1 MKTQRLFQFGLVA
14 LFAFLISGLQ
24 TQAQFVP
31 VSEEDAS
38 CTSIM
43 VGKKASTDGSVITS
57 HSCDGNYR
65 TWLTIEPHKYY
76 DKGAMR
82 KIEWGKLHTET
93 PWDMRRVNVK
103 GEIPQV
109 KETYAYYN
117 VAYPAMNEKQLAMGE
132 TTIGGKRDLRNDD
145 GLFLIEELQ
154 AVALERCTT
163 AREAIKLMGALATK
177 YGYGD
182 SGECLTVADKNE
194 VWHFEIFG
202 ASVFEIGAVW
212 AAVRIPDDHVGVSAN
227 IPRISTLDLDNPDYY
242 MASENVY
249 SLAEELGYW
258 DPKSGEEFKMWK
270 AYSGRKPFSTRE
282 FFVLNT
288 MAPSLGLSPDMDEL
302 PFSVKPDKKVDV
314 RDVMAYYR
322 QTYEGTDLD
331 ATKNLMVEDRP
342 RYRRG
347 QQQPE
352 ETEEKKYVKST
363 AASPWMNRDTR
374 NLINELKPETI
385 KSSRTIAITAC
396 SYSQIIQCR
405 DWLPDEIGG
414 IAWFS
419 FDNPGCSPRIPI
431 FSGTLSLPKSFAI
444 CGQKSFRTDAAAWQ
458 FRRANRLSEVRW
470 GRTREFIE
478 AGVQEFEDKA
488 FDELPGIEQ
497 KALELYKKDMKS
509 SPELDKDG
517 NPLPMQYREFLTQY
531 TNDFAYAAMSRW
543 WELGDKFWGMFA
555 RGF

>member
-1 MKTQRLFQFGLVA
+1 MKKQHTFRMILLSFIAVFFVA
-14 LFAFLISGLQ
+14 LN
-24 TQAQFVP
+24 TQAQFIEVP
-31 VSEEDAS
+31 EEDAS

-43 VGKKASTDGSVITS
+43 VGKKATTDGSVITS

-65 TWLTIEPHKYY
+65 TWLNIEPHKYF
-76 DKGAMR
+76 DEGDMR
-82 KIEWGKLHTET
+82 KIPWGKLHTET
-93 PWDMRRVNVK
+93 PWDTRRVNIK

-145 GLFLIEELQ
+145 GLFLIENLQ
-154 AVALERCTT
+154 AIALERCTT
-163 AREAIKLMGALATK
+163 AREAIQLMGDLAVK

-202 ASVFEIGAVW
+202 SSVFEVSAVW

-227 IPRISTLDLDNPDYY
+227 IPRISTLDLDNSDYY
-242 MASENVY
+242 MASENVF
-249 SLAEELGYW
+249 SLAEELEYW
-258 DPKSGEEFKMWK
+258 DPDSGEEFKMWK

-282 FFVLNT
+282 FFVLST
-288 MAPSLGLSPDMDEL
+288 MAPGLELTPEMEEL
-302 PFSVKPDKKVDV
+302 PFSVKPEKKVSV
-314 RDVMAYYR
+314 KDVMAYYR

-331 ATKNLMVEDRP
+331 ATQNLMVQDRP

-347 QQQPE
+347 GEPQE
-352 ETEEKKYVKST
+352 EVKKDPIKS
-363 AASPWMNRDTR
+363 AVANPWMGGDVA
-374 NLINELKPETI
+374 NLYNTLKPESV
-385 KSSRTIAITAC
+385 KRNRTIAISGC

-414 IAWFS
+414 VAWFS
-419 FDNPGCSPRIPI
+419 FDNPGTSPRIPVY
-431 FSGTLSLPKSFAI
+431 SGTLSLPESFAI
-444 CGQKSFRTDAAAWQ
+444 CGQKSFRTDAAIWS
-458 FRRANRLSEVRW
+458 FRRTNRLAEVRW

-478 AGVQEFEDKA
+478 GGVQEFEEKA
-488 FDELPGIEQ
+488 FAEMPGIE
-497 KALELYKKDMKS
+497 KTALEMYKADMAKE
-509 SPELDKDG
+509 PELDKNG
-517 NPLPMQYREFLTQY
+517 NPLPLPYREFLTRY
-531 TNDFAYAAMSRW
+531 TNDFARAAMSRW
-543 WELGDKFWGMFA
+543 SEMGDDFWGMFG

>member
-1 MKTQRLFQFGLVA
+1 MKKQQKKHWLLLTLLAV
-14 LFAFLISGLQ
+14 LIGAIQ
-24 TQAQFVP
+24 VQAQFIPVP
-31 VSEEDAS
+31 EEDAS

-76 DKGAMR
+76 EKGATR
-82 KIEWGKLHTET
+82 KIYWGKLHTET
-93 PWDMRRVNVK
+93 PWDMRRVSLK

-109 KETYAYYN
+109 KETYAYYY

-145 GLFLIEELQ
+145 GLFLIENLQ
-154 AVALERCTT
+154 AIALERCTT
-163 AREAIKLMGALATK
+163 AREAIQLMGDLAME

-182 SGECLTVADKNE
+182 AGECLTVADKNE

-202 ASVFEIGAVW
+202 SSVFEVSAVW

-258 DPKSGEEFKMWK
+258 DPDSGEECKMWK

-282 FFVLNT
+282 FFILST
-288 MAPSLGLSPDMDEL
+288 LAPNLELTPEMDEL
-302 PFSVKPDKKVDV
+302 PFSVKPEKKVSV

-331 ATKNLMVEDRP
+331 GTKNLMVEDRP

-347 QQQPE
+347 GGDQEQKEYP
-352 ETEEKKYVKST
+352 KVKSN
-363 AASPWMNRDTR
+363 AANPWMNYDLIS
-374 NLINELKPETI
+374 LINTLKPETI
-385 KSSRTIAITAC
+385 DRQRTIAISGC

-414 IAWFS
+414 VAWFS
-419 FDNPGCSPRIPI
+419 FDNPGTSPRIPI
-431 FSGTLSLPKSFAI
+431 FSGTLELPKSFEI
-444 CGQKSFRTDAAAWQ
+444 CGQKRFRTDAAAWH
-458 FRRANRLSEVRW
+458 FRRANRLAEARW
-470 GRTREFIE
+470 GRTREYIE
-478 AGVQEFEDKA
+478 GGVQEFEEKA
-488 FDELPGIEQ
+488 FAELPGIEQ
-497 KALELYKKDMKS
+497 KALEMYKADMKKD
-509 SPELDKDG
+509 PVLDEDG
-517 NPLPMQYREFLTQY
+517 HPLPPAYR
-531 TNDFAYAAMSRW
+531 
-543 WELGDKFWGMFA
+543 
-555 RGF
+555 

>member
-1 MKTQRLFQFGLVA
+1 MKNSTLKSFLLVLLA
-14 LFAFLISGLQ
+14 LIIASLN
-24 TQAQFVP
+24 TQAQFIP

-82 KIEWGKLHTET
+82 KVRWGILHTET
-93 PWDMRRVNVK
+93 PWDTRRVIEK

-109 KETYAYYN
+109 EETYAYYN

-154 AVALERCTT
+154 AIALERCTT
-163 AREAIKLMGALATK
+163 AREAIKLMGKLATK

-202 ASVFEIGAVW
+202 ASVFDIGCVW

-227 IPRISTLDLDNPDYY
+227 IPRISTLDLDKPDYY
-242 MASENVY
+242 MASENVF
-249 SLAEELGYW
+249 SLAEELGFW
-258 DPKSGEEFKMWK
+258 DPNGDEEFKMWK
-270 AYSGRKPFSTRE
+270 AYGGRKPFSTRE
-282 FFVLNT
+282 FFVLST
-288 MAPSLGLSPDMDEL
+288 MAPSLGLTPEMEEL
-302 PFSVKPDKKVDV
+302 PFSVKPEKKVSV

-322 QTYEGTDLD
+322 QTYEGTDLE
-331 ATKNLMVEDRP
+331 ANKNLMVENRP

-347 QQQPE
+347 GNE
-352 ETEEKKYVKST
+352 ENEKVELVKS
-363 AASPWMNRDTR
+363 AEANPWMGYDMV
-374 NLINELKPETI
+374 NLINNLKPGTI
-385 KSSRTIAITAC
+385 ERKRTIAISGC

-419 FDNPGCSPRIPI
+419 FDNPGVSPRIPI
-431 FSGTLSLPKSFAI
+431 FSGTLSLPESFAI
-444 CGQKSFRTDAAAWQ
+444 CGQKSYRTDAAIWS
-458 FRRANRLSEVRW
+458 FRRTNRLAENRW
-470 GRTREFIE
+470 GRTRSYIE
-478 AGVQEFEDKA
+478 KGVMELEDKA
-488 FDELPGIEQ
+488 FDELPLIEK
-497 KALELYKKDMKS
+497 KAVEMYKAEMKKGTVLDEDGRPVT
-509 SPELDKDG
+509 PE
-517 NPLPMQYREFLTQY
+517 YREFLTQY
-531 TNDFAYAAMSRW
+531 TNDFARAAMSRW
-543 WELGDKFWGMFA
+543 WELGNTFWGMFA
-555 RGF
+555 RGM

>member
-1 MKTQRLFQFGLVA
+1 MKKHRSFQFSLLITLA
-14 LFAFLISGLQ
+14 LLLTGLQ
-24 TQAQFVP
+24 TQAQFVEVP
-31 VSEEDAS
+31 EEDAS

-76 DKGAMR
+76 DEGAMR
-82 KIEWGKLHTET
+82 TIDWGKLHTET
-93 PWDMRRVNVK
+93 PWDTRRLNKK
-103 GEIPQV
+103 GEIPQLA
-109 KETYAYYN
+109 ETYAYYN

-145 GLFLIEELQ
+145 GLFLIENLQ
-154 AVALERCTT
+154 ALALERCTN

-242 MASENVY
+242 MASDNVF
-249 SLAEELGYW
+249 SLAEELEYW
-258 DPKSGEEFKMWK
+258 DPNSGEEFKWWK
-270 AYSGRKPFSTRE
+270 AYSGRKPYSTRE
-282 FFVLNT
+282 FFVLST
-288 MAPSLGLSPDMDEL
+288 MAPSLGLTPEMDEL

-322 QTYEGTDLD
+322 QTYAGTDLD
-331 ATKNLMVEDRP
+331 ATQNLMVEDRP

-347 QQQPE
+347 EQAEDQ
-352 ETEEKKYVKST
+352 ETKFIKSPV
-363 AASPWMNRDTR
+363 ASPWMSRDMVS
-374 NLINELKPETI
+374 LINTMKPETI
-385 KSSRTIAITAC
+385 KRNRNIAISGC

-419 FDNPGCSPRIPI
+419 FDNPGCSPRIPV
-431 FSGTLSLPKSFAI
+431 FSGTLSLPESFAI
-444 CGQKSFRTDAAAWQ
+444 CGQKSFRTDAAVWQ
-458 FRRANRLSEVRW
+458 FRRTNRLAEVRW
-470 GRTREFIE
+470 GRSGELINQ
-478 AGVQEFEDKA
+478 GVQEFEDKA
-488 FDELPGIEQ
+488 FAELPGIEK
-497 KALELYKKDMKS
+497 KAVEMYKASLKS
-509 SPELDKDG
+509 EPELDKNG
-517 NPLPMQYREFLTQY
+517 HPLPPAYQEFLTQY
-531 TNDFAYAAMSRW
+531 TNDFARATMSKW

>member
-1 MKTQRLFQFGLVA
+1 
-14 LFAFLISGLQ
+14 
-24 TQAQFVP
+24 
-31 VSEEDAS
+31 
-38 CTSIM
+38 M
-43 VGKKASTDGSVITS
+43 VGKKASVDGSVMTS

-65 TWLTIEPHKYY
+65 TWVTIEPHKYY

-82 KIEWGKLHTET
+82 KIYWGKLHTET
-93 PWDMRRVNVK
+93 PWDMRRVNEK

-109 KETYAYYN
+109 EETYAYYN

-163 AREAIKLMGALATK
+163 AREAIKLMGELATK

-194 VWHFEIFG
+194 VWQFEIFG
-202 ASVFEIGAVW
+202 AGVFEVSAVW
-212 AAVRIPDDHVGVSAN
+212 AAARIPDDHVGVSAN

-242 MASENVY
+242 MASDNVF
-249 SLAEELGYW
+249 SLAEELEFW
-258 DPKSGEEFKMWK
+258 DPKSGEEFKWWK

-282 FFVLNT
+282 FFVLST
-288 MAPSLGLSPDMDEL
+288 MAPSLGLTPEMDEL

-322 QTYEGTDLD
+322 QTYEGTDQDL
-331 ATKNLMVEDRP
+331 TKNLMVEERS
-342 RYRRG
+342 RYRRSRE
-347 QQQPE
+347 PE
-352 ETEEKKYVKST
+352 KEKKEKKLVKSQ
-363 AASPWMNRDTR
+363 AASPWMNYDLI
-374 NLINELKPETI
+374 NLINTMKPETI
-385 KSSRTIAITAC
+385 KSTRKIAINGC

-419 FDNPGCSPRIPI
+419 FDNPACSPRIPI
-431 FSGTLSLPKSFAI
+431 FSGTLSLPESFAI
-444 CGQKSFRTDAAAWQ
+444 CGQKRFRTDAADWQ
-458 FRRANRLSEVRW
+458 FRRTNRLAEVRW
-470 GRTREFIE
+470 GRTREYIE
-478 AGVQEFEDKA
+478 GGVKEFEDKA
-488 FDELPGIEQ
+488 FAELPGIEK
-497 KALELYKKDMKS
+497 KALEMYKADMKAK
-509 SPELDKDG
+509 PELDKDG
-517 NPLPMQYREFLTQY
+517 HPLPPAYREFLTQY
-531 TNDFAYAAMSRW
+531 TNDFARAAMSRW
-543 WELGDKFWGMFA
+543 WEMGDKFWSMFA

>member
-1 MKTQRLFQFGLVA
+1 MKNQRTLQTFLLVILA
-14 LFAFLISGLQ
+14 LFLTNLN
-24 TQAQFVP
+24 TQAQFIP

-57 HSCDGNYR
+57 HSCDGDYR
-65 TWLTIEPHKYY
+65 TWLTIVPHKYY

-82 KIEWGKLHTET
+82 KVRWGLLHTET
-93 PWDMRRVNVK
+93 PWDTRRVIEK

-109 KETYAYYN
+109 EETYSYYN

-154 AVALERCTT
+154 AIAMERCST
-163 AREAIKLMGALATK
+163 AREAIQLMGVLATK

-212 AAVRIPDDHVGVSAN
+212 AAVRIPDNHVGVSAN
-227 IPRISTLDLDNPDYY
+227 ISRISTLDLDKSDYY
-242 MASENVY
+242 MASENVF
-249 SLAEELGYW
+249 SLAEELGFW
-258 DPKSGEEFKMWK
+258 DPDSGEEFKMWK

-282 FFVLNT
+282 FFVLST
-288 MAPSLGLSPDMDEL
+288 MAPSLGLTPEMEEL
-302 PFSVKPDKKVDV
+302 PFSVKPDQKVSV
-314 RDVMAYYR
+314 RDVLAYYR

-331 ATKNLMVEDRP
+331 ATQNLLVVNRS

-347 QQQPE
+347 GEEENVNPE
-352 ETEEKKYVKST
+352 PVKSPV
-363 AASPWMNRDTR
+363 ANPWMGYDLQ
-374 NLINELKPETI
+374 NLINTLKPDTY
-385 KSSRTIAITAC
+385 KGVRSIAISGC
-396 SYSQIIQCR
+396 SYSHIIQCR

-414 IAWFS
+414 VAWFA

-431 FSGTLSLPKSFAI
+431 FSGTLSLPESFAI
-444 CGQKSFRTDAAAWQ
+444 CGQKSFRTDAAIWS
-458 FRRANRLSEVRW
+458 FRRTNRLAEHRW
-470 GRTREFIE
+470 GSTRGYIE
-478 AGVQEFEDKA
+478 GGVKELEDKA
-488 FDELPGIEQ
+488 FAELPLIEK
-497 KALELYKKDMKS
+497 KAVEMYKSEMKKEPVLDENGHPVT
-509 SPELDKDG
+509 PE
-517 NPLPMQYREFLTQY
+517 YREFLTQY
-531 TNDFAYAAMSRW
+531 TNDFARAAMSRW
-543 WELGDKFWGMFA
+543 WEMGDIFWGMFA
-555 RGF
+555 RGM

>member
-1 MKTQRLFQFGLVA
+1 MKKQTTYIII
-14 LFAFLISGLQ
+14 LISFLTVFLFTLN
-24 TQAQFVP
+24 TQAQFIEVP
-31 VSEEDAS
+31 EEDAS

-76 DKGAMR
+76 NEGEMR
-82 KIEWGKLHTET
+82 KIYWGKLHTET
-93 PWDMRRVNVK
+93 PWDMRRVNLK

-145 GLFLIEELQ
+145 GLFLIENLQ
-154 AVALERCTT
+154 AIALERCTT
-163 AREAIKLMGALATK
+163 AREAIKLMGDLAVK

-202 ASVFEIGAVW
+202 SSVFEVSAVW

-242 MASENVY
+242 MASENVF

-258 DPKSGEEFKMWK
+258 DPDSGEEFKMWK
-270 AYSGRKPFSTRE
+270 AYSGRTPFSTRE
-282 FFVLNT
+282 FFILST
-288 MAPSLGLSPDMDEL
+288 LAPSLELTPDMEEL
-302 PFSVKPDKKVDV
+302 PFSVKPEKKVSV

-322 QTYEGTDLD
+322 QTYEGTDLES
-331 ATKNLMVEDRP
+331 TKNLLVQDRP
-342 RYRRG
+342 RYGRRG
-347 QQQPE
+347 GNENE
-352 ETEEKKYVKST
+352 EESEPVKS
-363 AASPWMNRDTR
+363 AVANPWMSYDMV
-374 NLINELKPETI
+374 NLINTLKPETI
-385 KSSRTIAITAC
+385 KSVRNIAISGC

-414 IAWFS
+414 VAWFS

-431 FSGTLSLPKSFAI
+431 FAGTLSLPESFAI
-444 CGQKSFRTDAAAWQ
+444 CGQKQFRTDAAAWH
-458 FRRANRLSEVRW
+458 FRRTNRLAEIRW
-470 GRTREFIE
+470 GKTREFIE
-478 AGVQEFEDKA
+478 GGVKEFEDKA
-488 FDELPGIEQ
+488 FAELPGIEK
-497 KALELYKKDMKS
+497 KALEMYKADMAKG
-509 SPELDKDG
+509 PVMDENG
-517 NPLPMQYREFLTQY
+517 RPLPMPYREFLTRY
-531 TNDFAYAAMSRW
+531 SNDFARAAMSRW
-543 WELGDKFWGMFA
+543 WEMGDNFWTMFA

>member
-1 MKTQRLFQFGLVA
+1 MKNRILQSFLLLMLAV
-14 LFAFLISGLQ
+14 LISSLN
-24 TQAQFVP
+24 TQAQFIP

-82 KIEWGKLHTET
+82 KIRWGILHTET
-93 PWDMRRVNVK
+93 PWDTRRVIEK

-109 KETYAYYN
+109 EETYAYYN

-163 AREAIKLMGALATK
+163 AREAIKLMGELATK

-202 ASVFEIGAVW
+202 ASVFDIGCVW
-212 AAVRIPDDHVGVSAN
+212 AAVRIPDNHVGVSAN
-227 IPRISTLDLDNPDYY
+227 IPRISTLDLDKPDYY
-242 MASENVY
+242 MASENVF

-258 DPKSGEEFKMWK
+258 DPKGDEEFKMWK

-282 FFVLNT
+282 FFVLST
-288 MAPSLGLSPDMDEL
+288 MAPSLGLTPEMEEL
-302 PFSVKPDKKVDV
+302 PFSVKPEKLVSV

-331 ATKNLMVEDRP
+331 ANKNLMVEKRS
-342 RYRRG
+342 RYGRRG
-347 QQQPE
+347 GDE
-352 ETEEKKYVKST
+352 EEKEVEFEKS
-363 AASPWMNRDTR
+363 AEANPWMGYDMR
-374 NLINELKPETI
+374 NLINTLKPGTI
-385 KSSRTIAITAC
+385 ERQRTIAISAC

-414 IAWFS
+414 VAWFS
-419 FDNPGCSPRIPI
+419 FDNPGVSPRIPV
-431 FSGTLSLPKSFAI
+431 FSGTLSLPESFAI
-444 CGQKSFRTDAAAWQ
+444 CGQKSFRTDAAIWS
-458 FRRANRLSEVRW
+458 FRRTNRLAENRW
-470 GRTREFIE
+470 GSTREHIE
-478 AGVQEFEDKA
+478 NGIKELEDKA
-488 FDELPGIEQ
+488 FDELPLIEK
-497 KALELYKKDMKS
+497 KAVEMYKAEMKKGPVLDEDGRPVT
-509 SPELDKDG
+509 PE
-517 NPLPMQYREFLTQY
+517 YREFLTQY
-531 TNDFAYAAMSRW
+531 TNDFARAAMSRW
-543 WELGDKFWGMFA
+543 WEMGNMFWGMFA
-555 RGF
+555 RGM

>member
-1 MKTQRLFQFGLVA
+1 MKKHQLFQFSLLIAVA
-14 LFAFLISGLQ
+14 LLLTGLQ
-24 TQAQFVP
+24 AQAQFVEVP
-31 VSEEDAS
+31 EEDAS

-76 DKGAMR
+76 DEGAMR
-82 KIEWGKLHTET
+82 KIKWGKLHTET
-93 PWDMRRVNVK
+93 PWDTRRVNEK

-109 KETYAYYN
+109 AETYAYYN

-132 TTIGGKRDLRNDD
+132 TTIGGKRELRNDD
-145 GLFLIEELQ
+145 GLFLIENLQ
-154 AVALERCTT
+154 AIALERCTS
-163 AREAIKLMGALATK
+163 AREAIKLMGTLATK

-182 SGECLTVADKNE
+182 SGECLTIADKNE

-227 IPRISTLDLDNPDYY
+227 IPRISTLNLDNPDYY
-242 MASENVY
+242 MASDNVF
-249 SLAEELGYW
+249 SLAEELEYW
-258 DPKSGEEFKMWK
+258 DPDSGEEFKWWK
-270 AYSGRKPFSTRE
+270 AYSGRKPYSTRE
-282 FFVLNT
+282 FFVLST
-288 MAPSLGLSPDMDEL
+288 MAPSLGLTPEMDEL

-322 QTYEGTDLD
+322 QTYAGTDLD
-331 ATKNLMVEDRP
+331 ATQNLMVEDRP

-347 QQQPE
+347 EQAENQ
-352 ETEEKKYVKST
+352 ETKFIKSPV
-363 AASPWMNRDTR
+363 ASPWMSRDMVS
-374 NLINELKPETI
+374 LINTMKPETI
-385 KSSRTIAITAC
+385 KRNRNIAITGC

-431 FSGTLSLPKSFAI
+431 FSGTLSLPESFAI

-458 FRRANRLSEVRW
+458 FRRTNRLAEVRW
-470 GRTREFIE
+470 GRTGKLINE
-478 AGVQEFEDKA
+478 GVQEFEDKA
-488 FDELPGIEQ
+488 FAELPGIEK
-497 KALELYKKDMKS
+497 KAVEMYKAYMKS
-509 SPELDKDG
+509 DPELDKDG
-517 NPLPMQYREFLTQY
+517 HPLPPAYQEFLTQY
-531 TNDFAYAAMSRW
+531 TNDFARATMSKW
-543 WELGDKFWGMFA
+543 WELGDKFWGMLA